1 MGVPVNVV
9 VQYNHRFL
17 TVQPEN
23 KAGVI
28 ERDGFMEDPD
38 INAKKEYTK
47 K

>member
-1 MGVPVNVV
+1 MDVPVNVV
-9 VQYNHRFL
+9 VQYNHETL

-28 ERDGFMEDPD
+28 ERDEFKEDPD